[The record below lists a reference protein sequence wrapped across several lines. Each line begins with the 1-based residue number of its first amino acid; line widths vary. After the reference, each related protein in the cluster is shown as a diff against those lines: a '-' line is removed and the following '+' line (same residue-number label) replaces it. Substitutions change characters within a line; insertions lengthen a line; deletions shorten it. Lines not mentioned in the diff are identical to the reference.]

1 MTVEKALSENF
12 GRQIKLGFG
21 SSFVYCDTV
30 SKQSFDDIEEISQQ
44 YLTQFRN
51 NLKTAKSRLKYIIE
65 KGEKSFVKENMEREQ
80 KKIDEDRRYLKTL
93 KEPHDEEWWSVEY
106 YRKIGSIAKLI
117 AETKRSIDNFVPF
130 LEAKVFESYESVDE
144 DALIV
149 ISKANNRVVG
159 AFWTCDEY
167 RNGIKEIPEMEDE
180 DE

>member
-12 GRQIKLGFG
+12 GRQVKLGFG

-30 SKQSFDDIEEISQQ
+30 SKQSFDEIAEISQQ

-51 NLKTAKSRLKYIIE
+51 NLKSAKSRLKYIIE
-65 KGEKSFVKENMEREQ
+65 KGEESFVKENMEKEL
-80 KKIDEDRRYLKTL
+80 KKYEEDKENGHKP
-93 KEPHDEEWWSVEY
+93 KEPHDEEYWSVEY

-117 AETKRSIDNFVPF
+117 AETKKSIDMFIPF
-130 LEAKVFESYESVDE
+130 LEANVKETYESIDE
-144 DALIV
+144 DALII
-149 ISKANNRVVG
+149 ISNANSRVVG

-167 RNGIKEIPEMEDE
+167 RNGIKDVPELEDE